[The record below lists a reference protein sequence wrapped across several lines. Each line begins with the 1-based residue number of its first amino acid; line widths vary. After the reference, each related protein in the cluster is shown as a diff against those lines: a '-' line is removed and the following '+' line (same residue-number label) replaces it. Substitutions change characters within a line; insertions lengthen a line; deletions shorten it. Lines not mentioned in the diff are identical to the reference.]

1 MSYID
6 MSRILNTLSA
16 KELKELCRNN
26 ELKGYS
32 SLGKARLIDLI
43 TSELSESILEEFIKS
58 KGLMSENEVS
68 DKEVLAAMNTS
79 RNMDDRTYLGYLL
92 LSLNVKELKQIGKD
106 FYLDGYSRYTK
117 KVELLEFILDSMSE
131 EEHRRLLYNKEM
143 EIISRDI
150 DTAIKKI
157 GGEDRETIA
166 DVKIVNEDNH
176 EIEIKFKGFSWES
189 VSYLSITQENI
200 DNPERDCDCRIGS
213 NMGFCN
219 HFWVGF
225 ILSVKNCYFNI
236 SDWTLTKLPDDFE
249 ERLESIS
256 LQVSEG
262 ESSAGKSVKVIDEG
276 SESGILGALMNQS
289 VRVYEGEVTEVI
301 QRQSEF
307 QDAITIYYHVSLTN
321 VRVGPRVTKKSDYRE
336 EDLIDTENLKLRIS
350 DKLQEE
356 HSLKENDKIAVNGK
370 LVTDNFWGIMVKN
383 IRKVENL

>member
-1 MSYID
+1 

-32 SLGKARLIDLI
+32 SLGKVKLIDFI
-43 TSELSESILEEFIKS
+43 TSELSEDILEGFLKD
-58 KGLMSENEVS
+58 KGLISESDVS
-68 DKEVLAAMNTS
+68 DGEVLAAMNTS
-79 RNMDDRTYLGYLL
+79 RKMDDRTYLGYLL

-106 FYLDGYSRYTK
+106 FYLDGYSRHTK
-117 KVELLEFILDSMSE
+117 KVDLIEFILDSMSE
-131 EEHRRLLYNKEM
+131 EEYRRLLYNKEM

-157 GGEDRETIA
+157 GAEDREQIA

-189 VSYLSITQENI
+189 VSYLSITQDNI
-200 DNPERDCDCRIGS
+200 NNPERDCDCRIGS
-213 NMGFCN
+213 SMGFCN

-225 ILSVKNCYFNI
+225 ILSVKNGYFKL

-276 SESGILGALMNQS
+276 SESGVLGALMNQS
-289 VRVYEGEVTEVI
+289 VRVYKGEVTEVV

-356 HSLKENDKIAVNGK
+356 HSLKEKDKIAVNGK